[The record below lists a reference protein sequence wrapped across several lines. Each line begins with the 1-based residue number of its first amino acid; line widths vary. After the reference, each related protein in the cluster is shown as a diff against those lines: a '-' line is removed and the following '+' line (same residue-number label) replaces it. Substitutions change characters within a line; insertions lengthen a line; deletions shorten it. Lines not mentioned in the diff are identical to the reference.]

1 MIFHFATPPASLSSV
16 CLWAVACWLLGSLNF
31 SFFLLLNM
39 KPKESS
45 VDFLFHILS
54 KTTDHPKQTS
64 RVDFSCDS
72 YWSIHMHFYSNS
84 HKPHTTVPTINAWIF
99 FLNSFTPKSDQLQFS
114 LSVSHQRYI
123 TVWRIWQ

>member
-1 MIFHFATPPASLSSV
+1 MLLVIITRRAMIFHFATPPASLSSV

-45 VDFLFHILS
+45 IDFLFHILS

-72 YWSIHMHFYSNS
+72 YFLLVYS
-84 HKPHTTVPTINAWIF
+84 HA
-99 FLNSFTPKSDQLQFS
+99 FL
-114 LSVSHQRYI
+114 
-123 TVWRIWQ
+123 